1 MLGPGGPRAFS
12 ARAGGAGV
20 YRRNYRAAAGMRVH
34 DPASKTRF
42 IHHIVP
48 GPMPPVAGVNMQ
60 ASIESTGNL
69 ERRLTFSL
77 PEDRLQTHISG
88 RLGEIARTTRIK
100 GFRPGKVPAKV
111 IEQRF
116 GQQVRSEAV
125 DGLLRETFDAALR
138 EHELRIAG
146 TPRID
151 KGEGELSFV
160 ATVELVPDFGDVDVS
175 KLTVVRHSA
184 EINDADIDQMITNLR
199 EQRRSWSPV
208 TRGAQDGDLVALE
221 TWSQAGEERLPAEGT
236 EKGSVIVGQGMM
248 FEQIEQGLVGLT
260 AGEEKTLDVEFPADW
275 RVPALAGKQVKVT
288 VKAVD
293 VSAPVLPEVDAEFI
307 KSFGVKGGD
316 VEQFRKDIRANLER
330 ELKGALMNRLRR
342 EVGEQL
348 IAAYASVEMPP
359 RLVENE
365 ARAMLDQQLEQI
377 RRSGRNPGDVPAD
390 AHEGFKDAA
399 AKRVLV
405 GLLVGEVA
413 RRNDLRLDP
422 KRLNETMRLIAS
434 TYEEP
439 EQVIEM
445 YRNDPQLM
453 SGLQNRVMEEQ
464 VIDWIAE
471 RAQHTEE
478 KLSFQDAIR
487 Q

>member
-1 MLGPGGPRAFS
+1 
-12 ARAGGAGV
+12 
-20 YRRNYRAAAGMRVH
+20 
-34 DPASKTRF
+34 
-42 IHHIVP
+42 
-48 GPMPPVAGVNMQ
+48 MQ

-69 ERRLTFSL
+69 ERRLSFSL
-77 PEDRLQTHISG
+77 PEDRLQAVISG
-88 RLGEIARTTRIK
+88 RLGEISRTARIK

-116 GQQVRSEAV
+116 GTQVREEV
-125 DGLLRETFDAALR
+125 VGGLLRETFDAAVR
-138 EHELRIAG
+138 EHELRIVG
-146 TPRID
+146 SPRID
-151 KGEGELSFV
+151 QGDQGEFSFV
-160 ATVELVPDFGDVDVS
+160 ATVELVPDFGDIDVS
-175 KLTVVRHSA
+175 KLTVVRHAA
-184 EINDADIDQMITNLR
+184 EIEEADIDQMIENLR
-199 EQRRSWSPV
+199 QQRRSWVPV
-208 TRGAQDGDLVALE
+208 TRGAKDGDLVAVE
-221 TWSQAGEERLPAEGT
+221 TWSQIGDERLPAEGA
-236 EKGSVIVGQGMM
+236 EKGSIILGQGMM
-248 FEQIEQGLVGLT
+248 FETIEKALVGVAT
-260 AGEEKTLDVEFPADW
+260 GEEKTVEVEFPADW
-275 RVPALAGKQVKVT
+275 RVPALAGKTAQVT
-288 VKAVD
+288 VK
-293 VSAPVLPEVDAEFI
+293 VDAVSEEALPDVDDAFI
-307 KSFGVKGGD
+307 KSFGVKAGD

-348 IAAYASVEMPP
+348 IAAYGSVEMPP

-365 ARAMLDQQLEQI
+365 ARAMLNQQLEQI

-405 GLLVGEVA
+405 GLIVGEVA
-413 RRNDLRLDP
+413 RTHDLKLEP
-422 KRLNETMRLIAS
+422 ARLNETMRLIAS

-487 Q
+487 G